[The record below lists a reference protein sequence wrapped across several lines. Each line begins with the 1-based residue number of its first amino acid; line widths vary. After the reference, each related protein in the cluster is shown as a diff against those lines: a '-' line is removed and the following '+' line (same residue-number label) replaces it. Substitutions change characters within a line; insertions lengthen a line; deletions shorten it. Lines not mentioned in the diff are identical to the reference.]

1 MTSSSKGMQLGVS
14 WKPAMTVVILIGA
27 TVMAGASNKGV
38 IESVRAMEQMLGV
51 TIAPPYR
58 GLILSKPTTHRIPD
72 TYVSCGTLAVAPDG
86 EAIAW
91 CFAPYPYNNEAIP
104 LVTVKSLKNGEQ
116 AVWIDGLVAAGTI
129 GISANG
135 DVIVAIVRPLD
146 PIHGQ
151 QRELLGIRWRNGI
164 NLKKLTP
171 FVTQF
176 RVDNNVESGNNIEV
190 ISVSGEGTL
199 AALGTPQQIQVLE
212 VTSGKTVF
220 AGPGRFPRVSPDGA
234 RLAYVDKD
242 QLLIHSFADGSTVH
256 LVKGKRVKG
265 LGGWSPDGRF
275 LLAGAWT
282 RPMWLAWE
290 KHQIVVDTKTD
301 NYGVIDKLG
310 EGDYGDQFA
319 WVSLKLLRNH

>member
-1 MTSSSKGMQLGVS
+1 ML
-14 WKPAMTVVILIGA
+14 
-27 TVMAGASNKGV
+27 GASHKGI
-38 IESVRAMEQMLGV
+38 IESVKEMEQMLGL

-58 GLILSKPTTHRIPD
+58 GLILSKPTTLRIPD
-72 TYVSCGTLAVAPDG
+72 TYVSCGTLAIAPDG

-91 CFAPYPYNNEAIP
+91 CFAPYPYNAEAIP
-104 LVTVKSLKNGEQ
+104 LVMVKSLKNGEQ

-146 PIHGQ
+146 LLRGR
-151 QRELLGIRWRNGI
+151 QRELLAIRWRNGVNI
-164 NLKKLTP
+164 KNLTP

-199 AALGTPQQIQVLE
+199 AALGTPVQIQVLE
-212 VTSGKTVF
+212 VSSGKTVF
-220 AGPGRFPRVSPDGA
+220 AGPGRFPRLSPDGG

-242 QLLIHSFADGSTVH
+242 QLLIYSFADGSTVH

-265 LGGWSPDGRF
+265 VGGWSPDGRF
-275 LLAGAWT
+275 ILAGAWT
-282 RPMWLAWE
+282 RPMWLALE
-290 KHQIVVDTKTD
+290 KRQIVIDTKTD
-301 NYGVIDKLG
+301 SYAVIDKLG
-310 EGDYGDQFA
+310 EGDYGAQFA